1 MSQILKT
8 RGSRASYGTNM
19 NRNYYP
25 FSWNGYGMQ
34 EKNELLNEL
43 AANLMEKI
51 FEIDSYSVRRSEA
64 SWQMSK

>member
-1 MSQILKT
+1 MSQIIKT

-19 NRNYYP
+19 NGNYYP

-34 EKNELLNEL
+34 EKNELLNEIS
-43 AANLMEKI
+43 ANLIEQI
-51 FEIDSYSVRRSEA
+51 FERDSFRAIRSEA